1 MTINNEVKDRVC
13 GFKNQYRAL
22 KKCCN
27 GVMWKDSVARH
38 SNNAL
43 LSTLKI
49 VRGTRNGTY
58 KVSQENAYNLR
69 AQEKNSCEHE
79 VHRPSFST

>member
-27 GVMWKDSVARH
+27 GVMVMPR
-38 SNNAL
+38 
-43 LSTLKI
+43 
-49 VRGTRNGTY
+49 
-58 KVSQENAYNLR
+58 KVIPM
-69 AQEKNSCEHE
+69 KC
-79 VHRPSFST
+79 